1 MRVGSFMSL
10 TPRPNEDEPAHWQG
24 CADEARRMAR
34 QSVDPLT
41 RKTLAQIADAY
52 EQLAALARA
61 RIASKT

>member
-1 MRVGSFMSL
+1 
-10 TPRPNEDEPAHWQG
+10 
-24 CADEARRMAR
+24 MAR